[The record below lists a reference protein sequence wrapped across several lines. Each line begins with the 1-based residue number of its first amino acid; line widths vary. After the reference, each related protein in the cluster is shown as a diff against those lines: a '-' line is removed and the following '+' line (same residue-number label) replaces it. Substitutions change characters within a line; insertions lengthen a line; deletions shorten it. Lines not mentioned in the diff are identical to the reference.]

1 VLLVLAGLA
10 LPGIT
15 VQAQRVPERP
25 LPEIHALMREVQQ
38 HQRRLDKVRES
49 YTYTSTQTLETL
61 DGSGRVTKSETTES
75 EDFFVNGHVIE
86 RLVKKNGQPLDAK
99 AQQKEAGRVTK
110 QVEKAESTPPGQPL
124 QGPKVDVS
132 HLLELMDVRNERR
145 ESFRGRPTI
154 VFDFAGRKDARTHGV
169 VEDASKKLEGTLW
182 VDEADR
188 QVAQISV
195 RFHQNFHVAGGLLA
209 NVEKGTRFRFEQAPV
224 PLEAGRGPGARQE
237 AEPALW
243 LPTGAEATVQ
253 MRLLLLKNVRQHF
266 VERDGDYKRFRVA
279 AEESHRGSGAVE

>member
-1 VLLVLAGLA
+1 M
-10 LPGIT
+10 
-15 VQAQRVPERP
+15 PERP

-154 VFDFAGRKDARTHGV
+154 VFD
-169 VEDASKKLEGTLW
+169 
-182 VDEADR
+182 
-188 QVAQISV
+188 
-195 RFHQNFHVAGGLLA
+195 
-209 NVEKGTRFRFEQAPV
+209 
-224 PLEAGRGPGARQE
+224 
-237 AEPALW
+237 
-243 LPTGAEATVQ
+243 
-253 MRLLLLKNVRQHF
+253 
-266 VERDGDYKRFRVA
+266 
-279 AEESHRGSGAVE
+279 